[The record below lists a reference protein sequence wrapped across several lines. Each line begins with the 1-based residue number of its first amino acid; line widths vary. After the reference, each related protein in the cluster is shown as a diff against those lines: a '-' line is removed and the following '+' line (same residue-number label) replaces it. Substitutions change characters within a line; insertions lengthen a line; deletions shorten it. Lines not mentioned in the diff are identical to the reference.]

1 MGRIQPAVDL
11 QHGNDQSDVR
21 TNVPVPDQPGVQPRE
36 HHFRGGSEIARLTK
50 VLLLGRGAILALLF
64 RIKIRPTWHAPA
76 SPGPP
81 RAARSPNRSDPAA
94 VSFPLI
100 LPAPQIPAFPRQHS
114 WLRPARLRVRLRR
127 RVPRSL

>member
-50 VLLLGRGAILALLF
+50 VLLLGRGAILAPF
-64 RIKIRPTWHAPA
+64 FFAKIRPRSRGMHLHRLTCY
-76 SPGPP
+76 PP
-81 RAARSPNRSDPAA
+81 QNLRTD
-94 VSFPLI
+94 LI
-100 LPAPQIPAFPRQHS
+100 QRQY
-114 WLRPARLRVRLRR
+114 LFR
-127 RVPRSL
+127 